1 MKTFNDPD
9 ALTAV
14 LKLLGVLTVLTGFML
29 VSTMS
34 HTDYVVDKHAECE
47 NVNLWRQGIEQG
59 IEPHNRKGWPARTP
73 EQYDFCKQL
82 EDQK

>member
-29 VSTMS
+29 VSTMG

-59 IEPHNRKGWPARTP
+59 IKPRDRKGWPARTS

-82 EDQK
+82 EDKK